1 MKKLRSLLRTFGT
14 SESGGALVETVI
26 ILPIMMWAFVGMFV
40 YWDAYRVEN
49 TAMKA
54 SYTVSDMITREIAD
68 VTPAYVTGMK
78 TMFDYLLDSDEP
90 TSITVSSVTWSEAN
104 KRYEVLW
111 SETRATS
118 GMMNPLAKQG
128 LTSIALAKSQLP
140 NMSDGDTVIVV
151 QTRMNYVPSF
161 NVGVPNFTYDQFI
174 VTRPRRAPKITCP
187 TCGVG
192 T

>member
-1 MKKLRSLLRTFGT
+1 MGKFRTSFKTFGK
-14 SESGGALVETVI
+14 SESGGAIVETVI
-26 ILPIMMWAFVGMFV
+26 VLPIMLWAFLGMFV

-54 SYTVSDMITREIAD
+54 SYTISDMVTREIAD
-68 VTPAYVTGMK
+68 VTPAYVTGLK
-78 TMFDYLLDSDEP
+78 TVFDYLLDSDEP

-111 SETRATS
+111 SETRATQ
-118 GMMNPLAKQG
+118 GMTNALSKQG
-128 LTSIALAKSQLP
+128 NTSIALVKGQLP

-161 NVGVPNFTYDQFI
+161 QVGVPNFTYDQFV